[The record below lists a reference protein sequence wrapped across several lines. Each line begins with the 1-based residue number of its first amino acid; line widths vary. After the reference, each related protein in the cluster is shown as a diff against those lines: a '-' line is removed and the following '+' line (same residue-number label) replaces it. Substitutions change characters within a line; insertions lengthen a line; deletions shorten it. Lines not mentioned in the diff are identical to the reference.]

1 MRDTWLFIQD
11 ARRGWGGLGD
21 YGASKYSADNP
32 PHGAVIS
39 YYLPEALE
47 SRKVTRRKAEQE
59 RAEAGEDNLY
69 PNWEALR
76 REDRE
81 ETPSLTLTV
90 RDSEGAVVRRIEAPT
105 EKGFHRVAWDMRYP
119 APDPIS
125 LEPPGWMAP
134 WFSPPRGPLALPGQY
149 SVTLSKRV
157 EGAWED
163 LTDAETVQIKPLF
176 EDGLVTGDRAALL
189 EFQQQAASL
198 YRAISGAG
206 EAAVEIQSRIDHLTA
221 AIRETPGTTETD
233 AQAVRALRGRMQDI
247 ELQLNGDQT
256 ITSRNEAAPM
266 SIAARVGNIVDGMWD
281 SQSGVTGTFRDSY
294 AIADAQFT
302 GLVADLKAVA
312 NDLDGLE
319 TRLEAEGAPWTP
331 GRIPDWPS
339 E

>member
-1 MRDTWLFIQD
+1 
-11 ARRGWGGLGD
+11 
-21 YGASKYSADNP
+21 
-32 PHGAVIS
+32 
-39 YYLPEALE
+39 
-47 SRKVTRRKAEQE
+47 
-59 RAEAGEDNLY
+59 
-69 PNWEALR
+69 
-76 REDRE
+76 
-81 ETPSLTLTV
+81 
-90 RDSEGAVVRRIEAPT
+90 
-105 EKGFHRVAWDMRYP
+105 
-119 APDPIS
+119 
-125 LEPPGWMAP
+125 
-134 WFSPPRGPLALPGQY
+134 
-149 SVTLSKRV
+149 LSKRV